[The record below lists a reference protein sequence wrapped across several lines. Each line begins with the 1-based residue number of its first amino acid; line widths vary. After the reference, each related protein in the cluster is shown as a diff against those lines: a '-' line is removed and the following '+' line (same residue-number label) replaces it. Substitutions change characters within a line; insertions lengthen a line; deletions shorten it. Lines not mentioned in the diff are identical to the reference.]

1 MRVGNVIN
9 YSNYSDDSIAYVYNF
24 AYETTIA
31 SILAIVENQI
41 ELYISF
47 ICMTQPA
54 GLNISRSGDTY
65 CVQSTRRPTKQ
76 YDFKELK

>member
-9 YSNYSDDSIAYVYNF
+9 YSNYSDDSIAYVYNS

-54 GLNISRSGDTY
+54 T
-65 CVQSTRRPTKQ
+65 
-76 YDFKELK
+76 F